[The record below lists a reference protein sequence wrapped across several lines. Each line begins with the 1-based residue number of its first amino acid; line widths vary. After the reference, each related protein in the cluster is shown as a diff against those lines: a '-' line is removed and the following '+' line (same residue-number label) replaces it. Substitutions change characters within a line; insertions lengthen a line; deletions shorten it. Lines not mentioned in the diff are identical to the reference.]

1 MVPGSENILPPDLDA
16 ILKQIEIADR
26 AADTLASRLTD
37 EQLFWQPDGGR
48 SWSVAQCLEH
58 IATINV
64 LYGDAVRGAVDR
76 ARRAGWTRKGPLA
89 PGFFGRKFIASQEP
103 PVKRRVS
110 APVRVRPGTRLTRT
124 EILRR
129 YHEAHERVKETIRAA
144 AAIDA
149 NRATFPNPFLTL
161 VRVRVATGLHVIP
174 AHDRRHLWQAQQVTE
189 RPDFP
194 PAPATTG
201 R

>member
-103 PVKRRVS
+103 PVTRRVS
-110 APVRVRPGTRLTRT
+110 APARVRPGTRLTRT

-144 AAIDA
+144 AKIDA
-149 NRATFPNPFLTL
+149 NRATFPNPFLKL
-161 VRVRVATGLHVIP
+161 VRVKVATGLHVIP

-194 PAPATTG
+194 PGPPTTG